1 MKIREILGRKGRHVV
16 TISPEESV
24 LAAARTLVGHDIGS
38 LVVTDGP
45 RPQGI
50 ITERDI
56 LRLTAREPARLPD
69 TAVGEV
75 MTTDLVVADL
85 DDELEEAMTVMT
97 DRRLRHLPVVEDRAL
112 AGIVSI
118 GDLVNACLAR
128 VEDENEHLRRY
139 IQGVG

>member
-16 TISPEESV
+16 TIGPDESV
-24 LAAARTLVGHDIGS
+24 LAAARSLVGHDIGG
-38 LVVTDGP
+38 LVVTDGGHP
-45 RPQGI
+45 EGI

-56 LRLTAREPARLPD
+56 LRLTAREPARLAG

-97 DRRLRHLPVVEDRAL
+97 DRRVRHLPVLDDQAL

-128 VEDENEHLRRY
+128 VEDENQHLRRY